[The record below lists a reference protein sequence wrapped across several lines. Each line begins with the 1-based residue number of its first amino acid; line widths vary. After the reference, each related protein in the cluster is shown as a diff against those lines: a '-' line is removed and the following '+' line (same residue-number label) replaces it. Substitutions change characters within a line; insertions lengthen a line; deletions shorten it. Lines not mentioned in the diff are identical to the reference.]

1 MSGRILRRRSPVSRV
16 ETTSLQQE
24 YLAALLAADATRA
37 RHLAEAAVEAGTS
50 VEDVYLHVLEPALHD
65 IGALWERGEISVAY
79 EHYATS
85 ITQGVMGALGPRMR
99 VPPDS
104 GRLAVIA
111 CSPGERHAL
120 GPAMVADF
128 LESAGWEVLQLGP
141 SLPVGDL
148 VEMVED
154 EQPDAVCLSTA
165 TTERLVH
172 AEETL
177 HELRAAGAPAHL
189 VVGGRAWTQVPDPQA
204 RALEMGADACV
215 VDPRELRRLLAE
227 RFPPIDDLPADDER

>member
-1 MSGRILRRRSPVSRV
+1 MTGRILRFRSPVSRV
-16 ETTSLQQE
+16 ETTSLQEE

-37 RHLAEAAVEAGTS
+37 RHLTERAVAAGTTI
-50 VEDVYLHVLEPALHD
+50 EDVYLHVLEPALRD
-65 IGALWERGEISVAY
+65 VGALWERGEISVAY

-128 LESAGWEVLQLGP
+128 LEAAGWEVLQLGA

-154 EQPDAVCLSTA
+154 EQPDAVCLSTS
-165 TTERLVH
+165 TSERLVH

-177 HELRAAGAPAHL
+177 HELRSAEASAHL
-189 VVGGRAWTQVPDPQA
+189 VVGGRAWTQVPDAQA

-215 VDPRELRRLLAE
+215 IDPRELRRLLCA
-227 RFPPIDDLPADDER
+227 RFPRVDDLPADDDA